1 MSTATCT
8 PELFTNLI
16 GTFITDSDMGI
27 GAVIGSLMFNILG
40 VSAVASFATR
50 SVCTAFL
57 LLNAWLINFAKMKF
71 TASADGLDSNY

>member
-16 GTFITDSDMGI
+16 GTFIADSDMGI
-27 GAVIGSLMFNILG
+27 GAVIGSLMFNMLG

-50 SVCTAFL
+50 SVCLLQIYFVNYVIFL
-57 LLNAWLINFAKMKF
+57 QSSSLCYFYYSYLC
-71 TASADGLDSNY
+71 G